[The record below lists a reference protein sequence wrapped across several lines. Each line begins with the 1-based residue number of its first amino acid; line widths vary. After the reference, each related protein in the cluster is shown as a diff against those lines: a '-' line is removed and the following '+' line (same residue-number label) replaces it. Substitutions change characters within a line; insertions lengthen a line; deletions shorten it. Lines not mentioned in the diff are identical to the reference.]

1 MTKSSP
7 CRRGGIRDNVPG
19 SAEGKGL
26 RVSESRAVSGAGTLH
41 LGASPLFEFHIL
53 SHNLCRPLLSG
64 RHLWRD
70 PRSPSHWVSDFCQ
83 YSSSRFQVTKCSLPA
98 GLASPQTP
106 EMGVMGPRTL
116 FLLLPGALVL
126 TETWAGECGLG
137 RERPLRGGGQDRAG
151 LPGKERARR
160 PRPDLPPPP
169 VPSCPSLASRP
180 LFSALQVLVFLRPSP
195 SH

>member
-1 MTKSSP
+1 MQE
-7 CRRGGIRDNVPG
+7 RRDQDNVPG
-19 SAEGKGL
+19 SPEGKGL
-26 RVSESRAVSGAGTLH
+26 RVSESRSMSGARTFY
-41 LGASPLFEFHIL
+41 LGASRLPDFHFL
-53 SHNLCRPLLSG
+53 SHNSLSG
-64 RHLWRD
+64 KLSRG
-70 PRSPSHWVSDFCQ
+70 PRSHSHWVSEFCR
-83 YSSSRFQVTKCSLPA
+83 YSSPRYQLTKCSSTA

-106 EMGVMGPRTL
+106 EMRVMGPRTL
-116 FLLLPGALVL
+116 LLLLPGALVL

-137 RERPLRGGGQDRAG
+137 RERPLRGGGPDRAG

-180 LFSALQVLVFLRPSP
+180 LFSAPQVLVFLRPSP